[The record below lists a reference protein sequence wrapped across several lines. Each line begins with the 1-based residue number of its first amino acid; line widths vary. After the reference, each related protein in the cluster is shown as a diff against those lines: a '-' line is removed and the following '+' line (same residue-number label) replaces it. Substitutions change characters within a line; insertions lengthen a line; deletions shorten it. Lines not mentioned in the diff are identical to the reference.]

1 MDCPPAEDK
10 FAWLRDDEFARQ
22 AVAGINP
29 VSIERLQ
36 VTRLSHTHSSNKG
49 IGNEAPRS
57 NKGIMV
63 YRLSLRSASW
73 TLRSMAHLNPLSPK
87 PTYPVNSRV

>member
-1 MDCPPAEDK
+1 MEKRTSSDAHVVYSLEDK

-36 VTRLSHTHSSNKG
+36 V
-49 IGNEAPRS
+49 IP
-57 NKGIMV
+57 
-63 YRLSLRSASW
+63 
-73 TLRSMAHLNPLSPK
+73 PLSSIPHEQ
-87 PTYPVNSRV
+87 